1 MLVKP
6 QTGEDMAAD
15 YNSLGLSL
23 TAHPLALL
31 RTRLE
36 RRRAVSSARLWE
48 LANGASARLAGLVV
62 CRQSPSTASG
72 VTFVTLE
79 DEEGTTNVI
88 VWPATGAAQRRALL
102 QAQLLEVTGTVQQE
116 EGVLHLIAGRLTD
129 LSAWLDGL
137 QVNARNFH

>member
-1 MLVKP
+1 M
-6 QTGEDMAAD
+6 
-15 YNSLGLSL
+15 
-23 TAHPLALL
+23 
-31 RTRLE
+31 
-36 RRRAVSSARLWE
+36 
-48 LANGASARLAGLVV
+48 AGLVV

-116 EGVLHLIAGRLTD
+116 EGVLHLVAGRLTD
-129 LSAWLDGL
+129 LSAWLEGL
-137 QVNARNFH
+137 QVSARNFH